1 MQSEF
6 LKQATVFDTAK
17 LYPGIPIYLIEP
29 SGNIGEPQRVYNCLI
44 KTVTPTELT
53 IVRISYHDEVEEK
66 TYPVGY
72 FEGVGARKI
81 EFTPKRESIKNVP

>member
-1 MQSEF
+1 MKNEF

-29 SGNIGEPQRVYNCLI
+29 PGNIGEPQRVYNCLI

-53 IVRISYHDEVEEK
+53 IVRINYDDEVEEK
-66 TYPVGY
+66 KYPVEY
-72 FEGVGARKI
+72 FDGVGARKI
-81 EFTPKRESIKNVP
+81 EFVPKREKKKQ

>member
-1 MQSEF
+1 MKSEF

-29 SGNIGEPQRVYNCLI
+29 PGNIGEPQRVYNCLI
-44 KTVTPTELT
+44 KAVTPTELT
-53 IVRISYHDEVEEK
+53 IVRINYDDEVEEH

-81 EFTPKRESIKNVP
+81 EFTPKREKETQ